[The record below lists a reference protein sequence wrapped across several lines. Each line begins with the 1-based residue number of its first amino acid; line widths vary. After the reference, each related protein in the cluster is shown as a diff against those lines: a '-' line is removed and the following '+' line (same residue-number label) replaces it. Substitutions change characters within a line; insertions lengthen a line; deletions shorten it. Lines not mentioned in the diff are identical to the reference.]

1 MSSPDILIE
10 VSWEVC
16 NMVGGIHT
24 VLATKV
30 RAMQARYGTRY
41 IVVGPDLARAEG
53 TRPVFR
59 EEIWH
64 AGLHEALADAPVGCR
79 MGRWLV
85 PGEPRCLLVDHNA
98 LLAHKDAILAQYWE
112 WYRLDSIAGGW
123 DYLEPVMFSHAVGQA
138 VERLASAYFLP
149 RQLAVVVQSHEWLT
163 GATLLYL
170 KRRVPEVGT
179 VFTTH
184 ATTLGRALAANR
196 PSPELYD
203 TMGAVDPDATARELG
218 VPSKHSMESIAA
230 READC
235 FTTVSAITAEECLQ
249 FLRRA
254 PDPILMN
261 GMDDDFPPALL
272 REPTAVHAA
281 RARLFEIATLATA
294 TTYDRDQTELFVCA
308 GRYEFVNKGIDVAL
322 DALAALDHDLR
333 TRSGGRVVVF
343 ALFPAGNAG
352 PRRAILQASR
362 TGERVEQPY
371 LSTHDLHHEASDPI
385 LRRLA
390 DEGLLNRPEN
400 AVHVVF
406 VPVYLDG
413 NDPLVHETYYELVVG
428 ADLTLFPSFYE
439 PWGYTPMES
448 IALGVPTITTDLA
461 GFGRWAR
468 DRGDW
473 PATGVA
479 VVARQGRAFEWVSQS
494 LMEHLVAFLGLSP
507 DERRALAAAAL
518 RTSHACRWKQFAP
531 AYLEAHAQAAERAA
545 ERARTMPKG
554 RFAAL
559 ASLKARP
566 VSTGSAVTARLHA
579 FSVRNAVP
587 ASLAGLRELAMN
599 LWWSWH
605 PAAASLYAELDADL
619 WSDTGRNPVQFLEH
633 VESAKLAA
641 AAASPAFVARVD
653 QAVHDLADAMQ
664 RRARP
669 EIAYFCMEYG
679 LVDSFKLYSG
689 GLGVLAGDHLK
700 TASDLGLPMCAVGLA
715 YRHGYFKQRLRPDG
729 LQEPLKEHLVAQNH
743 PLVLVTTD
751 HGLPVTVELP
761 LPGGTVYARAWRAAV
776 GTVDLYLLDT
786 NIEANR
792 HEDRALTDSLY
803 GGDQRHR
810 LRQEMVLGMGGYRL
824 LKAIGLTPQVYHMN
838 EGHSAFLI
846 LARLVDLVQGGLKWH
861 EALALVRQTTAFT
874 THTPVAAGHD
884 AFPEDL
890 IRPYIAPLEPVL
902 LQDGATIAGL
912 GQAPW
917 AEHDPSFSMTALAL
931 RGSDRVNGVSRIHA
945 AVSRRLFHPLYAGFY
960 EDEVPVAAITNGVHV
975 PTWLAPEW
983 HALFDARLPDDWR
996 AHLADEAYWDHVRQL
1011 DAREFWQARLSAK
1024 QRLLDWLRANVPR
1037 TWVSRREHPAALSE
1051 SLRHLREDSL
1061 VIGFARRFAPYKRAT
1076 LLFRDLERLES
1087 LVSGDVPIVF
1097 LFAGK
1102 AHPSDDLGKALIR
1115 DVVELARRPRLLGH
1129 VLFLE
1134 DYGMHLSGLM
1144 VAGCDVWLNTPT
1156 RPLEASGTSGI
1167 KAGVNGTL
1175 NLSVGDGWWPE
1186 AFNGRN
1192 GWMID
1197 DVAAEEDPEYQNQID
1212 SASVYGAIENEVLP
1226 RFTGRV
1232 SGGLPFEWVEMAKES
1247 MATILPRFSAERMLR
1262 EYQARVYD
1270 PARRDAATLTADGH
1284 ARLFAL
1290 VGFKQRLH
1298 QHWDTVAFADLG
1310 IEGMDGDTV
1319 QSGAVVRLRVE
1330 LRHPHLRAEELRV
1343 QAVVIRAGTDEQ
1355 VDGFDT
1361 FDMAATDATGAGGP
1375 DAASV
1380 WAASITPTATGEHSL
1395 GVRVIPASH
1404 PAGADVETL
1413 TPLVKWL

>member
-235 FTTVSAITAEECLQ
+235 FTTVSAITAEECLH

-507 DERRALAAAAL
+507 DERRALA
-518 RTSHACRWKQFAP
+518 
-531 AYLEAHAQAAERAA
+531 
-545 ERARTMPKG
+545 
-554 RFAAL
+554 
-559 ASLKARP
+559 
-566 VSTGSAVTARLHA
+566 
-579 FSVRNAVP
+579 
-587 ASLAGLRELAMN
+587 
-599 LWWSWH
+599 
-605 PAAASLYAELDADL
+605 
-619 WSDTGRNPVQFLEH
+619 
-633 VESAKLAA
+633 
-641 AAASPAFVARVD
+641 
-653 QAVHDLADAMQ
+653 
-664 RRARP
+664 
-669 EIAYFCMEYG
+669 
-679 LVDSFKLYSG
+679 
-689 GLGVLAGDHLK
+689 
-700 TASDLGLPMCAVGLA
+700 
-715 YRHGYFKQRLRPDG
+715 
-729 LQEPLKEHLVAQNH
+729 
-743 PLVLVTTD
+743 
-751 HGLPVTVELP
+751 
-761 LPGGTVYARAWRAAV
+761 
-776 GTVDLYLLDT
+776 
-786 NIEANR
+786 
-792 HEDRALTDSLY
+792 
-803 GGDQRHR
+803 
-810 LRQEMVLGMGGYRL
+810 
-824 LKAIGLTPQVYHMN
+824 
-838 EGHSAFLI
+838 
-846 LARLVDLVQGGLKWH
+846 
-861 EALALVRQTTAFT
+861 
-874 THTPVAAGHD
+874 
-884 AFPEDL
+884 
-890 IRPYIAPLEPVL
+890 
-902 LQDGATIAGL
+902 
-912 GQAPW
+912 
-917 AEHDPSFSMTALAL
+917 
-931 RGSDRVNGVSRIHA
+931 
-945 AVSRRLFHPLYAGFY
+945 
-960 EDEVPVAAITNGVHV
+960 
-975 PTWLAPEW
+975 
-983 HALFDARLPDDWR
+983 
-996 AHLADEAYWDHVRQL
+996 
-1011 DAREFWQARLSAK
+1011 
-1024 QRLLDWLRANVPR
+1024 
-1037 TWVSRREHPAALSE
+1037 
-1051 SLRHLREDSL
+1051 
-1061 VIGFARRFAPYKRAT
+1061 
-1076 LLFRDLERLES
+1076 
-1087 LVSGDVPIVF
+1087 
-1097 LFAGK
+1097 
-1102 AHPSDDLGKALIR
+1102 
-1115 DVVELARRPRLLGH
+1115 
-1129 VLFLE
+1129 
-1134 DYGMHLSGLM
+1134 
-1144 VAGCDVWLNTPT
+1144 
-1156 RPLEASGTSGI
+1156 
-1167 KAGVNGTL
+1167 
-1175 NLSVGDGWWPE
+1175 
-1186 AFNGRN
+1186 
-1192 GWMID
+1192 
-1197 DVAAEEDPEYQNQID
+1197 
-1212 SASVYGAIENEVLP
+1212 
-1226 RFTGRV
+1226 
-1232 SGGLPFEWVEMAKES
+1232 
-1247 MATILPRFSAERMLR
+1247 
-1262 EYQARVYD
+1262 
-1270 PARRDAATLTADGH
+1270 
-1284 ARLFAL
+1284 
-1290 VGFKQRLH
+1290 
-1298 QHWDTVAFADLG
+1298 
-1310 IEGMDGDTV
+1310 
-1319 QSGAVVRLRVE
+1319 
-1330 LRHPHLRAEELRV
+1330 
-1343 QAVVIRAGTDEQ
+1343 
-1355 VDGFDT
+1355 
-1361 FDMAATDATGAGGP
+1361 
-1375 DAASV
+1375 
-1380 WAASITPTATGEHSL
+1380 
-1395 GVRVIPASH
+1395 
-1404 PAGADVETL
+1404 
-1413 TPLVKWL
+1413 

>member
-1 MSSPDILIE
+1 
-10 VSWEVC
+10 
-16 NMVGGIHT
+16 MVGGIHT

-53 TRPVFR
+53 ARPVFR
-59 EEIWH
+59 DEIWH

-85 PGEPRCLLVDHNA
+85 PGEPRCLLVDHTG
-98 LLAHKDAILAQYWE
+98 LFAHKDAILAQYWE
-112 WYRLDSIAGGW
+112 WYQLDSIAGGW
-123 DYLEPVMFSHAVGQA
+123 DYFEPVMFSHAVGQV
-138 VERLASAYFLP
+138 VERLATAYFQP

-163 GATLLYL
+163 GAALLYA
-170 KRRVPEVGT
+170 KRRMPEVGT

-184 ATTLGRALAANR
+184 ATTLGRSLAANR
-196 PSPELYD
+196 PSPDLYAAL
-203 TMGAVDPDATARELG
+203 GAVDPDATARELG

-235 FTTVSAITAEECLQ
+235 FTTVSAITALECRH
-249 FLRRA
+249 FLRRE
-254 PDPILMN
+254 PEPILMN
-261 GMDDDFPPALL
+261 GMDDDFPPPPL

-281 RARLFEIATLATA
+281 RNRLFELATLTTG
-294 TTYDRDQTELFVCA
+294 TTYDRDRTELFVCA

-333 TRSGGRVVVF
+333 TRPGGRVVVF

-352 PRRAILQASR
+352 PRRAILEASR
-362 TGERVEQPY
+362 TGQIGDQPF
-371 LSTHDLHHEASDPI
+371 LTTHDLHDEAGDPI
-385 LRRLA
+385 VRRLLA
-390 DEGLLNRPEN
+390 EGLVNRPEN

-413 NDPLVHETYYELVVG
+413 NDPLVRETYYELVVG
-428 ADLTLFPSFYE
+428 ADLTIFPSFYE

-448 IALGVPTITTDLA
+448 IALGVPTVTSDLA

-473 PATGVA
+473 QATGVA
-479 VVARQGRAFEWVSQS
+479 VLARDGRAFEWVSQA
-494 LMEHLVAFLGLSP
+494 LMEHLVAFLDLSP
-507 DERRALAAAAL
+507 DARRDLAAAAL
-518 RTSHACRWKQFAP
+518 RTSQACRWQQFAP
-531 AYLEAHAQAAERAA
+531 AYLEAHARASERAA

-554 RFAAL
+554 RLTAL

-566 VSTGSAVTARLHA
+566 VATGSAVTARLHP
-579 FSVRNAVP
+579 FSVRNATP
-587 ASLAGLRELAMN
+587 AALSGLRDLAMN
-599 LWWSWH
+599 VWWSWH
-605 PAAASLYAELDADL
+605 PAAAALFADLDPAL
-619 WSDTGRNPVQFLEH
+619 WSDTGHNPVVFLEH
-633 VESAKLAA
+633 VDGARLSA
-641 AAASPAFVARVD
+641 AAASPAYVARVES
-653 QAVHDLADAMQ
+653 LAGALAAE
-664 RRARP
+664 RERPAGP

-679 LVDSFKLYSG
+679 LIDSLKLFSG

-700 TASDLGLPMCAVGLA
+700 TASDLALPLCAVGLA
-715 YRHGYFKQRLRPDG
+715 YRYGYFKQRIRPDG
-729 LQEPLKEHLVAQNH
+729 TQEPLREHLVAQNH
-743 PLVLVTTD
+743 PLELVTGE

-761 LPGGTVYARAWRAAV
+761 LPGGTVYARAWRVRV

-824 LKAIGLTPQVYHMN
+824 LKAIGLAPTVFHMN

-846 LARLVDLVQGGLKWH
+846 LARLADLVQGGLKWH
-861 EALALVRQTTAFT
+861 EALAYVRQTTIFT

-890 IRPYIAPLEPVL
+890 IRPYLAPLEPVL

-912 GQAPW
+912 GRAPW
-917 AEHDPSFSMTALAL
+917 AERDPSFSMTALAL
-931 RGSDRVNGVSRIHA
+931 RGSDRVNGVSHIHA
-945 AVSRRLFHPLYAGFY
+945 TVSRRLFHALYPGFY
-960 EDEVPVAAITNGVHV
+960 EEEVPVAAITNGVHV

-983 HALFDARLPDDWR
+983 HALFDARLPGDWR
-996 AHLADEAYWDHVRQL
+996 LRQADEAYWDDARHL
-1011 DAREFWQARLSAK
+1011 DAREVWQARQSAK
-1024 QRLLDWLRANVPR
+1024 RRLLDWLHANVPR

-1051 SLRHLREDSL
+1051 ALRHLREDALL
-1061 VIGFARRFAPYKRAT
+1061 VGFARRFAPYKRAT
-1076 LLFRDLERLES
+1076 LLFRDLARLED
-1087 LVSGDVPIVF
+1087 LVAGEIPIVF

-1102 AHPSDDLGKALIR
+1102 AHPYDDHGTALIR
-1115 DVVELARRPRLLGH
+1115 EVIELARRPGLLGH

-1134 DYGMHLSGLM
+1134 DYSMRLSSLL

-1167 KAGVNGTL
+1167 KAGINGTL

-1197 DVAAEEDPEYQNQID
+1197 DVAAEEDAEYQNQID
-1212 SASVYGAIENEVLP
+1212 SATIYAMIENEVLP
-1226 RFTGRV
+1226 RYTGRV

-1247 MATILPRFSAERMLR
+1247 IATILPRFSAERMVR
-1262 EYQARVYD
+1262 EYQARLYD
-1270 PARRDAATLTADGH
+1270 PARRDAERLTADGH
-1284 ARLFAL
+1284 ARLYAL
-1290 VGFKQRLH
+1290 AGFKQRLR

-1310 IEGMDGDTV
+1310 LEGMDGDTV
-1319 QSGAVVRLRVE
+1319 VSGAAVRLRVE
-1330 LRHPHLRAEELRV
+1330 LRHPHLRPEDLRV
-1343 QAVVIRAGTDEQ
+1343 QAVLIRTGLDERMEA
-1355 VDGFDT
+1355 FDT
-1361 FDMAATDATGAGGP
+1361 FDLGPEEAGGAGGP
-1375 DAASV
+1375 DATSV
-1380 WAASITPTATGEHSL
+1380 WTGSITPAATGEHSL
-1395 GVRVIPASH
+1395 GVRVTPTAH
-1404 PAGADVETL
+1404 PDGADVESL